1 MRSVLLLWTALLLTP
16 VATHAKAPS
25 AKELVKQA
33 ERLYDQRKYVEAA
46 EALEKANEQAPDSR
60 LIYNIGRAYDQA
72 GRTREAINYYEQYMT
87 EGEDAQLRKRAR
99 SAVERLRLQ
108 QQKEEA
114 AAAAAEAER
123 KRLQEEAEAAQ
134 RRMEA
139 EREAARQAE
148 EANQL
153 RLAEAN
159 REALV
164 ARKRTQ
170 ITSFALGGLAVAGVG
185 VGIAFGVQAANARAN
200 FNEARDLDTKVAA
213 RNATRSNALLA
224 DIGYGV
230 GIISAVAAVLLYPRQ
245 PAPVA
250 GQARLI
256 SAPRGS
262 GAGVEVSF

>member
-1 MRSVLLLWTALLLTP
+1 MRLVLLLWTALLLTP
-16 VATHAKAPS
+16 VAAHAKAPS
-25 AKELVKQA
+25 TKELVKQA

-46 EALEKANEQAPDSR
+46 EVLEEANEQTPDSR
-60 LIYNIGRAYDQA
+60 LVYNIARAYDQA
-72 GRTREAINYYEQYMT
+72 GRTREAISYYEQYMT

-159 REALV
+159 REALL

-185 VGIAFGVQAANARAN
+185 VGIAFGVQAANARAD
-200 FNEARDLDTKVAA
+200 FNAAQDLDTKVAT
-213 RNATRSNALLA
+213 RNATRSHALLA

-230 GIISAVAAVLLYPRQ
+230 GIASAVAAVLLYPRR